1 MQLGALHCQL
11 WDTRGFDEVVDNPG
25 RQFMAKIVDRIRQ
38 LASQQERELKETL
51 RNRTRTAKPI
61 LMWCIDATGIDVPFQ
76 WQQFRKVYVEYCDR
90 KAIPVVVVTR
100 MALNMTG
107 WELRC
112 RNQLQLL
119 GLGTGSDNTDVL
131 LLGVRKHRNP
141 SSAGYAEDSE
151 ALRDLISR
159 LSMIQNHDSVE
170 PEPEPV
176 NVDVDSHPDSTKP
189 VNIDVDACSSL
200 LIDLIFVI

>member
-1 MQLGALHCQL
+1 MVRRIKDRTATAAEVSNDARPCTAHTTFYAMQLGTGLHCQL
-11 WDTRGFDEVVDNPG
+11 WDTRGLDEAVDNPD
-25 RQFMAKIVDRIRQ
+25 RRFMAKIVDRIRQ

-61 LMWCIDATGIDVPFQ
+61 LMWCINAAKIDVPFH

-90 KAIPVVVVTR
+90 KAIPVVVITR

-131 LLGVRKHRNP
+131 LLGVREHRNP
-141 SSAGYAEDSE
+141 SSTEYTEDSE

-159 LSMIQNHDSVE
+159 LMKPANI
-170 PEPEPV
+170 
-176 NVDVDSHPDSTKP
+176 NVDQ
-189 VNIDVDACSSL
+189 
-200 LIDLIFVI
+200 